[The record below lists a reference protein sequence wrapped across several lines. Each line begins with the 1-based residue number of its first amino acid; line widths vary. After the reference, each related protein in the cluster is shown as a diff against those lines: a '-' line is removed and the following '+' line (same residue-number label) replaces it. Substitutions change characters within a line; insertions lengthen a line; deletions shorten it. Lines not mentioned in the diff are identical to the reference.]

1 MAAVGIVH
9 DEIAAALGI
18 SDETLRKY
26 FGDELAT
33 GKTRTLAKVADSLV
47 RQALAGNMTA
57 AIFYLKT
64 QGGWRETS
72 AVELSAPGGGPL
84 QVETIR
90 RVIVDPKHRNPD
102 A

>member
-90 RVIVDPKHRNPD
+90 RVIVDPKPRNPD